1 MSQTEVKG
9 LREIEYK
16 QMRRESKLTT
26 HIIRDRYLLL
36 MLIPGLIYFLIFK
49 YMPMYGILIAF
60 KKYSIFKGIAGSPWV
75 GFRYFIEFFQGP
87 DAFKL
92 IKNTLLISC
101 YRLFFGFPAPILLAL
116 AFNELR
122 GKYFKSFS
130 QTVSFLPHFISSVV
144 IVGLVVN
151 FLSPETGIINTLLS
165 KVFGMQPISFMTE
178 PGYFRTIFTT
188 MQIWKEIGWSSIIYL
203 AALSGV
209 NTELYEAA
217 AMDGASRLRQTWHV
231 SLPGLLP
238 TIVILL
244 ILTIG
249 NLMDV
254 GASTIILMYNP
265 AIYDTADVLST
276 YVYRRGLIGA
286 DYSFGA
292 AVDLFNSM
300 IGIIL
305 IIGANRFS
313 RKLTDTSL
321 W

>member
-1 MSQTEVKG
+1 MSQTVVKEI
-9 LREIEYK
+9 REIEHK
-16 QMRRESKLTT
+16 QVRRESKLITR
-26 HIIRDRYLLL
+26 IMRDRYLLL
-36 MLIPGLIYFLIFK
+36 MLIPGLVYFLIFK
-49 YMPMYGILIAF
+49 YVPMYGILIAF
-60 KKYSIFKGIAGSPWV
+60 KNYSIFKGIADSPWV

-87 DAFKL
+87 DAFRL

-122 GKYFKSFS
+122 GKYVKRFS
-130 QTVSFLPHFISSVV
+130 QTISFLPHFISSVV

-151 FLSPETGIINTLLS
+151 FLSPETGIINTLLN
-165 KVFGMQPISFMTE
+165 KVFGMEPISFMTE

-238 TIVILL
+238 TIAILL

-254 GASTIILMYNP
+254 GASTIILMYNA

-276 YVYRRGLIGA
+276 YVYRRGLVGA

-305 IIGANRFS
+305 IIGANRLS